1 MEKQIKSNMRGK
13 IILILFILISQ
24 ITMLNAQDTIVN
36 ESIDY
41 TQPKEY
47 TLSGISIFGIKYLN
61 KSTISDIS
69 GLKINQKITI
79 PGNDI
84 STAINKL
91 WKQNLFS
98 NINIEL
104 EKLNKK

>member
-1 MEKQIKSNMRGK
+1 MREK
-13 IILILFILISQ
+13 IILILCIFISINN
-24 ITMLNAQDTIVN
+24 TLNAQDTIVN
-36 ESIDY
+36 SIIDY

-47 TLSGISIFGIKYLN
+47 TLIGISIIGVQYLN
-61 KSTISDIS
+61 KSTVSDIS

-91 WKQNLFS
+91 WKQNLS
-98 NINIEL
+98 L
-104 EKLNKK
+104 VT